1 MDAYFFLY
9 LVVILGLAYVVLL
22 FRVEN
27 KKQPAFVCI
36 ALMVLYI
43 VATVMLYVSFNVS
56 EAIAIAGVKIGAVYG
71 TGYIVYQLIKGISD

>member
-9 LVVILGLAYVVLL
+9 LVVIIGLASLVLL
-22 FRVEN
+22 FQVEN
-27 KKQPAFVCI
+27 KKQPAVVCV

-43 VATVMLYVSFNVS
+43 VATIMLYVSFNVS